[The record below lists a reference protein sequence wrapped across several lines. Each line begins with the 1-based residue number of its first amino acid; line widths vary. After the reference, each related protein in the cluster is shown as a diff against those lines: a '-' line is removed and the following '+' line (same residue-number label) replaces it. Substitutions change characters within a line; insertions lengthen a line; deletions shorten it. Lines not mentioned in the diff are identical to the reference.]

1 MNPGARQTFD
11 LVEPKVDAG
20 DQSAASQG
28 SDVAALD
35 IGRKAVFAVVASPLR
50 MRIFEIIRRVGECSV
65 RELSVQSGLS
75 TTGLYYHLQALEH
88 LELIRQI
95 GVRKGDAR
103 RAPAV
108 YAATCER
115 VRILFNPDDGTHRSR
130 MATVRRR
137 WNDESM
143 QSLNDTVSLFRAGN
157 SPQVWQRYDWEQL
170 TAEEIEEIS
179 QLFAQ
184 VEAICDRARARGN
197 VLPDGARPVHLGLHL
212 CELESTVMPSPL
224 MRPEPHRRG
233 VSLGDLVN
241 RIDHARSRQ
250 TTTTA

>member
-1 MNPGARQTFD
+1 MNPGVMHIFD
-11 LVEPKVDAG
+11 LLEPKTNSG
-20 DQSAASQG
+20 DQSPTSQSSDAAT
-28 SDVAALD
+28 LD

-143 QSLNDTVSLFRAGN
+143 QSLEDTVSLFREGK
-157 SPQVWQRYDWEQL
+157 SPRVRQSYEWEQL
-170 TAEEIEEIS
+170 TSEEIDEIS
-179 QLFAQ
+179 RLFAQ

-212 CELESTVMPSPL
+212 CELESVVMPSPL

-233 VSLGDLVN
+233 ASLGDLVN

-250 TTTTA
+250 TATTA